1 VTGVEIPI
9 LETARLR
16 LRGWEGDDLDP
27 YAAILGDP
35 EVTRYLGDTR
45 PFDRVATWRKMAML
59 VGHWQLRGYGI
70 WAVVERAPERFVGRV
85 GLWNPEGWPGLEV
98 GWVVAREHWGR
109 GIATEAGDAA
119 MRFAFERLGA
129 EHVVSV
135 IHPENA
141 RSIRVAE
148 RLGERFE
155 RPHRLGEVEVSVYGI
170 GREEWASLEARSKA

>member
-1 VTGVEIPI
+1 VSRVDIPV

-16 LRGWEGDDLDP
+16 LRSLADADLDAF
-27 YAAILGDP
+27 AAMLGDA
-35 EVTRYLGDTR
+35 EVMRYLGDGR
-45 PFDRVATWRKMAML
+45 PMDRVGAWRKMALL

-70 WAVVERAPERFVGRV
+70 WAVVDRTTGSFVGRV

-98 GWVVAREHWGR
+98 GWILPRERWGQGFARE
-109 GIATEAGDAA
+109 AAEAAL
-119 MRFAFERLGA
+119 RFAFERLGA
-129 EHVVSV
+129 DRVISV

-155 RPHRLGEVEVSVYGI
+155 QSHVIGEVGVSIYAI
-170 GREEWASLEARSKA
+170 GHEEWRARG